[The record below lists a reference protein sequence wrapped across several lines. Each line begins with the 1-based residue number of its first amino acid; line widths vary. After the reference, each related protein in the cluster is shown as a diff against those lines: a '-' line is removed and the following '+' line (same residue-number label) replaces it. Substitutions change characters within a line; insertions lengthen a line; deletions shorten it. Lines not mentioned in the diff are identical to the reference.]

1 MGCATSSEQP
11 SDQPSAADSQQEI
24 QVVAPEP
31 ADDGLR
37 LSQNGRAS
45 GVLPRAH
52 FSRDFVLSSSEEEG
66 EEADSGTG
74 VIITG
79 ESSTRGRTSSLSS
92 DRSFRSERASFEKL
106 PDVPN
111 NLFD

>member
-66 EEADSGTG
+66 EEAEGKEKEEGDGPSCRVAFTVRWRAPTKACSNSVECCNTTG
-74 VIITG
+74 
-79 ESSTRGRTSSLSS
+79 
-92 DRSFRSERASFEKL
+92 
-106 PDVPN
+106 
-111 NLFD
+111 